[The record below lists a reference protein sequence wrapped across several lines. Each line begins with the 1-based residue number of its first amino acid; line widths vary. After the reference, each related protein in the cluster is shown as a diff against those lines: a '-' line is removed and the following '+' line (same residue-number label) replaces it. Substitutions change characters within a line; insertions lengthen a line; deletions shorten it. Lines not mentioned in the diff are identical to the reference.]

1 MYKIY
6 NNYNKHA
13 MDVWP
18 ADMLARMSV
27 RYGQDRSLRK
37 LADIIRR
44 AGKAAATDVV
54 ADIPA
59 DTRRIIAGYALADKL
74 AMDYLV
80 TDLRACG
87 QSAAQIARVV
97 DDDRRRCMAVIAA
110 MSQAETVDTDYIM
123 SPVILGAIAS
133 AMAVYTARLVAG
145 DADAQDMIIRLAR
158 MASMYAADT
167 SVMSHDDT
175 NDLRKIIDAAG
186 VGADI
191 VTAELDKIDN
201 T

>member
-6 NNYNKHA
+6 NNYNKRA

-74 AMDYLV
+74 AMDDLV
-80 TDLRACG
+80 TDLRAGG
-87 QSAAQIARVV
+87 QSAAQMARAV

-145 DADAQDMIIRLAR
+145 DADAQDMIIRLSR

-175 NDLRKIIDAAG
+175 NDMRKIIDAAG

-201 T
+201 A

>member
-74 AMDYLV
+74 AMDGLV
-80 TDLRACG
+80 TDLRAG
-87 QSAAQIARVV
+87 GKSAAQMARAV

-123 SPVILGAIAS
+123 APVILGAIAD
-133 AMAVYTARLVAG
+133 AMAVYTARLSAG

-167 SVMSHDDT
+167 SVMSHDEA

-186 VGADI
+186 VGDDL
-191 VTAELDKIDN
+191 VTAEIDKIDN

>member
-6 NNYNKHA
+6 NNYNKRA

-74 AMDYLV
+74 AMDDLV
-80 TDLRACG
+80 TDLRAGG
-87 QSAAQIARVV
+87 QSAAQMARAV

>member
-27 RYGQDRSLRK
+27 RYGQDRSMRK

-74 AMDYLV
+74 AMDDLV
-80 TDLRACG
+80 TDLRAGG
-87 QSAAQIARVV
+87 QSAAQMARAV

-110 MSQAETVDTDYIM
+110 MSQAETVDTAYIM
-123 SPVILGAIAS
+123 APVILGAIAD
-133 AMAVYTARLVAG
+133 AMAVYTARLAAG

-158 MASMYAADT
+158 MVSMYAADT
-167 SVMSHDDT
+167 SVMSPDEA

-186 VGADI
+186 VGDDL

-201 T
+201 A

>member
-74 AMDYLV
+74 AMDDLV
-80 TDLRACG
+80 TDLRAGG
-87 QSAAQIARVV
+87 QSAAQMARVV

-123 SPVILGAIAS
+123 SPVILGAIAE

>member
-201 T
+201 A